1 MGFAKFIIFLLAVFI
16 IILLLAFLLPSRVTV
31 AKSVEINAPRQN
43 IMNQIVNFEE
53 WKNWYPAFKDE
64 NISVI
69 KNEASADYITSV
81 TLKNKNGTAI
91 VLNLIDTS
99 NNQIDVQVQS
109 ASSTKVI
116 YQNEPKKAVIFEII
130 FAGTLLRRVQLLVLW
145 STFFRNS
152 FIQVDSFTFNFNG
165 SFILT
170 FFIYSPFRFY
180 VPIFPIKLFAMK
192 TPNAWHSCY

>member
-91 VLNLIDTS
+91 VLNLIDT
-99 NNQIDVQVQS
+99 
-109 ASSTKVI
+109 
-116 YQNEPKKAVIFEII
+116 
-130 FAGTLLRRVQLLVLW
+130 
-145 STFFRNS
+145 
-152 FIQVDSFTFNFNG
+152 
-165 SFILT
+165 
-170 FFIYSPFRFY
+170 
-180 VPIFPIKLFAMK
+180 
-192 TPNAWHSCY
+192 C

>member
-1 MGFAKFIIFLLAVFI
+1 MGIAKFIIFLLAVFI

-31 AKSVEINAPRQN
+31 AKSVEVNAPRQN

-99 NNQIDVQVQS
+99 NNQIDIRLQS
-109 ASSTKVI
+109 SSSTKVT
-116 YQNEPKKAVIFEII
+116 YQFLLIPKSNNEHQLTWNINIDMGWYPWK
-130 FAGTLLRRVQLLVLW
+130 RVQ
-145 STFFRNS
+145 
-152 FIQVDSFTFNFNG
+152 G
-165 SFILT
+165 IL
-170 FFIYSPFRFY
+170 
-180 VPIFPIKLFAMK
+180 
-192 TPNAWHSCY
+192 